1 MATGLSPFGLPRWL
15 ARPPERATYAFS
27 SWLFLRLLGFVY
39 LCAFWSLA
47 SQVRGLIGHE
57 GILPA
62 DSFMT
67 AIGRAADAQGY
78 SAVGRVFAVP
88 TVCWWSASDHVL
100 VGLSVG
106 GAIVSLALLAGVASV
121 VALPLLWIAY
131 LSLTLVGGDF
141 LSFQWDALLLETGFL
156 AIFLAPLTLLDR
168 PGDHEPRALSRWL
181 LWWLLFRLMLGS
193 GIVKLTS
200 GDPTWRTL
208 AALAFHYETQPLPT
222 PPAWYAFQLP
232 LLFHKVSTAATLVSE
247 LAVPWCIFG
256 PRLLRRG
263 ACCVFVLLQLLI
275 ALTGNYAFFNLLT
288 IALALLLLD
297 DAAFSSLRRRSAAPS
312 AARWPVAIVAAAA
325 FLTVPVSVTI
335 LTGQA
340 RVPIAAAVAAPLYS
354 VVEPFRLVNGYG
366 LFAVMTTTRPELV
379 LEGSADGITW
389 LPYEFKYK
397 PDRVDGRLS
406 WVAPHQPRLDWQM
419 WFAALGSYEQDPW
432 VEAFCRRV
440 LEGSPPV
447 LELLASN
454 PFAAKPPA
462 VLRVMRY
469 DYRFTD
475 RETRRRTGA
484 IWARTPAGPYS
495 PVIRNE

>member
-1 MATGLSPFGLPRWL
+1 VL
-15 ARPPERATYAFS
+15 S
-27 SWLFLRLLGFVY
+27 SWLFLRLLGLEY

-47 SQVRGLIGHE
+47 SQVRGLVGHD

-62 DSFMT
+62 DAFMT

-78 SAVGRVFAVP
+78 SVVGRMFVVP
-88 TVCWWSASDHVL
+88 TLCWWSATDHAL
-100 VGLSVG
+100 VALSVG
-106 GAIVSLALLAGVASV
+106 GAIVSLALLAGLASFV
-121 VALPLLWIAY
+121 TLPLLLIAY

-156 AIFLAPLTLLDR
+156 AIFLAPLTLVDR

-200 GDPTWRTL
+200 GDPTWRALT
-208 AALAFHYETQPLPT
+208 ALAFHYETQPLPT

-232 LLFHKVSTAATLVSE
+232 LVVHQISTAATLFIE

-256 PRLLRRG
+256 PRLLRRS
-263 ACCVFVLLQLLI
+263 ACCVFVVLQAVI
-275 ALTGNYAFFNLLT
+275 AITGNYSFFNLLA

-297 DAAFSSLRRRSAAPS
+297 DASFARLCRLSAAPS
-312 AARWPVAIVAAAA
+312 AARWPVPIVATAAL
-325 FLTVPVSVTI
+325 LTVPVSVTI

-340 RVPIAAAVAAPLYS
+340 RVPLGASLVAPLYS

-379 LEGSADGITW
+379 LEGSADGVTW

-397 PDRVDGRLS
+397 PGRVDSRLP
-406 WVAPHQPRLDWQM
+406 WAAPHQPRLDWQM
-419 WFAALGSYEQDPW
+419 WFAALGSYEQDAW
-432 VEAFCRRV
+432 VEAFCQRV

-447 LELLASN
+447 LELLSAN
-454 PFAAKPPA
+454 PFAGKPPA
-462 VLRVMRY
+462 WLRIMRY

-475 RETRRRTGA
+475 RETWRRSGA
-484 IWARTPAGPYS
+484 VWARTLVGPYS